1 MKSICAQQDFGI
13 KEVRKN
19 NYFDDKESIDRDMF
33 FIGKGW
39 IIIRFS
45 ERQIIT
51 NPQGCYGTVA
61 KVIVELTQDSALGEI
76 AKLSTTLKL
85 DSR

>member
-1 MKSICAQQDFGI
+1 
-13 KEVRKN
+13 
-19 NYFDDKESIDRDMF
+19 MF

-39 IIIRFS
+39 IVIRFS

-51 NPQGCYGTVA
+51 NPQGCCGTVA